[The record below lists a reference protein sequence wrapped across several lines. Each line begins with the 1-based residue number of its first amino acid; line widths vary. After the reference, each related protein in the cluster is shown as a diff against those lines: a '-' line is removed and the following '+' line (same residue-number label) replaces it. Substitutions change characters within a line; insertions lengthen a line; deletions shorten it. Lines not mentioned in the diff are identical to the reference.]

1 MLTPYMRRSQYGYGA
16 VGNGEKKGPM
26 SDPIYVLFLVGAI
39 GLAFMVI
46 SDRAEKAPQRA
57 GG

>member
-1 MLTPYMRRSQYGYGA
+1 MRRSQYGYGA